1 VFQVFAEPSKHAGSE
16 LGHDTYLLSSTAS
29 ECCTVM
35 GVIGANLGTWQER
48 QLNVPLQAVQRLPQ
62 LLSVDPK

>member
-1 VFQVFAEPSKHAGSE
+1 
-16 LGHDTYLLSSTAS
+16 
-29 ECCTVM
+29 M